1 MNKQKHIIARSY
13 LVVFVL
19 FLLGTTIGYRL
30 VSLQLTGGEEY
41 RQLAEKNSIKN
52 FEIAPLRG
60 NIYAQDGSLLAT
72 SVAKYS
78 IHFDAVTV
86 RERIFRQQLGPLSDS
101 LSAMFGKPS
110 HVYERIL
117 KNARAKQSRYSLIA
131 RRLSYPEFQRIKQFP
146 MFRLGGVRGGFIVDR
161 QFVRDLPLGK
171 MAERTIGYEQRKPN
185 GSYLKVGL
193 EGAYGV
199 PLRGQSGLQLRQRI
213 ANGEW
218 KPITNDYQQEPIDGL
233 NLWTTLD
240 TNIQDVAHHA
250 LLDALETYEAE
261 HGTVVVM
268 ETKTGA
274 IKAIANL
281 GRTGENKYFEKLNYA
296 VGEAHEPG
304 STFKLFAL
312 MAALEDKVIDTTT
325 MVDTEKG
332 KLTFYGKYHVRDS
345 KRGGYGVI
353 PVSQVFERS
362 SNTGIVKLIHENY
375 KENPSQ
381 FTDRLLSFGLDKP
394 LGISITGEG
403 APKIPHPKDADW
415 DGLDLPWMAFG
426 YGVSLTP
433 LQTLSYY
440 NAIAN
445 NGELV
450 MPRFVSAVRTLDG
463 ALVEDYPKKVI
474 NPAICSMETVGKL
487 QQLMEGVV
495 KNKWGTAHNI
505 YDKKLSMAGKTGTC
519 QVDYTTD
526 NVKYVSSFV
535 GYFPADNPT
544 YSCIVVVHKPNKSKG
559 YYGNIVA
566 APVFKKIAES
576 VIHDIPQ
583 RTLLNLHE
591 IAALRAD
598 QTKPDVHEFLETAQ
612 MPDVRGWPAMEAVTA
627 LENLGME
634 VKIRG
639 KGKVKRQSKRP
650 GDSLKKNQTVLL
662 TLS

>member
-1 MNKQKHIIARSY
+1 MSKQEHIILRSY

-19 FLLGTTIGYRL
+19 FLLGVTIGYRL
-30 VSLQLTGGEEY
+30 IALQLTEGDQY
-41 RQLAEKNSIKN
+41 REMAEKNSIKN
-52 FEIAPLRG
+52 FEIPPVRG
-60 NIYAQDGSLLAT
+60 NIYTDDGSLLAT
-72 SVAKYS
+72 SVARYS
-78 IHFDAVTV
+78 VHFDAVTV
-86 RERIFRQQLGPLSDS
+86 NERVFRQQLGPLSDS

-110 HVYERIL
+110 HMYERLL

-131 RRLSYPEFQRIKQFP
+131 RRLSYHEFQRIKQFP

-171 MAERTIGYEQRKPN
+171 IAERTIGYEQRNPN

-193 EGAYGV
+193 EGAYGIE
-199 PLRGQSGLQLRQRI
+199 LRGQAGVQLRQRI
-213 ANGEW
+213 ASGEY
-218 KPITNDYQQEPIDGL
+218 KPLTNDYQQEPVDGL

-250 LLDALETYEAE
+250 LLEALEKYEAE

-274 IKAIANL
+274 VKAIANL
-281 GRTGENKYFEKLNYA
+281 GRTADNKYFERLNYA

-332 KLTFYGKYHVRDS
+332 VLTFYGRYHVRDS

-353 PVSQVFERS
+353 PASQVFERS

-375 KENPSQ
+375 KDNPSQ

-394 LGISITGEG
+394 LGISISGEG
-403 APKIPHPKDADW
+403 TPKIPHPKDADW

-445 NGELV
+445 DGELV
-450 MPRFVSAVRTLDG
+450 MPRFVSSVRTLDG
-463 ALVEDYPKKVI
+463 ALVAEYPKKVL
-474 NPAICSMETVGKL
+474 NPAICSKETTSKL
-487 QQLMEGVV
+487 QSLMKGVV

-505 YDKKLSMAGKTGTC
+505 YDEKLSMAGKTGTC

-526 NVKYVSSFV
+526 NVKYVASFV
-535 GYFPADNPT
+535 GYFPVENPT

-559 YYGNIVA
+559 YYGNVVA

-576 VIHDIPQ
+576 VIHAIPKETSIEKSKLAVLGKDSSGPDI
-583 RTLLNLHE
+583 H
-591 IAALRAD
+591 
-598 QTKPDVHEFLETAQ
+598 DVLEASR
-612 MPDVRGWPAMEAVTA
+612 MPDVRGWPAMEAVAA
-627 LENLGME
+627 LENLGMK
-634 VKIRG
+634 VKIKG
-639 KGKVKRQSKRP
+639 KGKVKKQSQSP
-650 GDSLKKNQTVLL
+650 GGPLNKNQLVLL

>member
-381 FTDRLLSFGLDKP
+381 FTDRLLSFGLNKP

-598 QTKPDVHEFLETAQ
+598 QPKPDVHEFLETAQ

>member
-19 FLLGTTIGYRL
+19 FLLGITIGYRL

-505 YDKKLSMAGKTGTC
+505 YDKKLSIAGKTGTC

-598 QTKPDVHEFLETAQ
+598 QPKPDVHEFLETAQ

>member
-1 MNKQKHIIARSY
+1 MNKQENMISRGY

-19 FLLGTTIGYRL
+19 FMLGIMVGYRL
-30 VSLQLTGGEEY
+30 VSLQLTQGEKY
-41 RQLAEKNSIKN
+41 RALAEKRSVKN
-52 FEIAPLRG
+52 VEVLPVRG
-60 NIYAQDGSLLAT
+60 NIYAKDGSLLAT
-72 SVAKYS
+72 SVSKYS

-86 RERIFRQQLGPLSDS
+86 SSRVFQQELGALSDS
-101 LSAMFGKPS
+101 LAAMLGKS
-110 HVYERIL
+110 SNYYEKIL
-117 KNARAKQSRYSLIA
+117 RNARAKGSRYQLIA
-131 RRLSYPEFQRIKQFP
+131 RRLSYPQYQRMRRFP
-146 MFRLGGVRGGFIVDR
+146 MFRLGGVRGGFIVER

-171 MAERTIGYEQRKPN
+171 MAERTIGYEQRNPN
-185 GSYLKVGL
+185 GTYVKVGL

-199 PLRGQSGLQLRQRI
+199 PLRGQPGRQLRQRI
-213 ANGEW
+213 AKGQW
-218 KPITNDYQQEPIDGL
+218 KPLTNDYQQEPVDGL
-233 NLWTTLD
+233 DVWTTLD
-240 TNIQDVAHHA
+240 INLQDVAHHA
-250 LLDALETYEAE
+250 LLGALEKYEAE

-274 IKAIANL
+274 IRAISNL
-281 GRTGENKYFEKLNYA
+281 GRTKDDKYFERLNYA

-345 KRGGYGVI
+345 RRGGYGVI

-362 SNTGIVKLIHENY
+362 SNTGIVKLIYENY

-381 FTDRLLSFGLDKP
+381 FTDRLLAMGLDKP
-394 LGISITGEG
+394 LGLAISGEG
-403 APKIPHPKDADW
+403 MPKIPHPKDADW

-450 MPRFVSAVRTLDG
+450 MPRFVSTVRSLDG
-463 ALVEDYPKKVI
+463 NLVQSYPKKVI
-474 NPAICSMETVGKL
+474 NPAICSDETRSKL
-487 QQLMEGVV
+487 QKLMEGVV

-505 YDKKLSMAGKTGTC
+505 YDQKLSIAGKTGTC

-526 NVKYVSSFV
+526 NVQYVSSFV
-535 GYFPADNPT
+535 GYFPAQNPT
-544 YSCIVVVHKPNKSKG
+544 YSCIVVIHKPNKKIG
-559 YYGNIVA
+559 YYGNVVA

-583 RTLLNLHE
+583 KSSVPLHKIAVLSRHNNKPNVTELLNSE
-591 IAALRAD
+591 R
-598 QTKPDVHEFLETAQ
+598 
-612 MPDVRGWPAMEAVTA
+612 MPDVRGWSAMEAVA
-627 LENLGME
+627 LLENLG
-634 VKIRG
+634 VSVTLKG
-639 KGKVKRQSKRP
+639 KGKVLRQSQYP
-650 GDSLKKNQTVLL
+650 GTQLKKNQTVIL
-662 TLS
+662 TLT